1 VFERLILEVNTLG
14 ASSWRN
20 VEVDPRISILSLKYP
35 TCVNGVLHWI
45 KLEGQQR
52 SILCFCFE
60 SEWLKPFPSPP
71 NVFEN
76 HNNEIHDI
84 GHIGSN
90 VCLRLGKYT
99 FFVILCDFINTL
111 SHLMEEN

>member
-1 VFERLILEVNTLG
+1 LKNHRQEESIAVFQVLAARIFPFSYMKAAPL
-14 ASSWRN
+14 WRN

-84 GHIGSN
+84 GHISMGQS
-90 VCLRLGKYT
+90 YYA
-99 FFVILCDFINTL
+99 
-111 SHLMEEN
+111 

>member
-20 VEVDPRISILSLKYP
+20 VEVDPRISISSLKYP
-35 TCVNGVLHWI
+35 TCVNGMLHWI
-45 KLEGQQR
+45 KLEGRQR

-84 GHIGSN
+84 GHISMGELKGLIYICDLNFS
-90 VCLRLGKYT
+90 
-99 FFVILCDFINTL
+99 FVTMWAMNEYGI
-111 SHLMEEN
+111 